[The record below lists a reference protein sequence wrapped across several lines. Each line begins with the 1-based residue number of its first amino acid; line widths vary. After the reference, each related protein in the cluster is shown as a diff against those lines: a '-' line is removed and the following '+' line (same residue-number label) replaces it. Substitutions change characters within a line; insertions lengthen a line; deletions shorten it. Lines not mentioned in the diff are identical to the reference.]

1 MKTKKEE
8 GIMAKVMAST
18 IKNMILTISILSG
31 ISLVAAKPLNNDTLR
46 DRLLTNNVQI
56 QTVIETSSEAK
67 DLVK

>member
-1 MKTKKEE
+1 
-8 GIMAKVMAST
+8 MAKVMAST

-46 DRLLTNNVQI
+46 DRLLTNNVQV
-56 QTVIETSSEAK
+56 QTAIETSSEAK

>member
-1 MKTKKEE
+1 
-8 GIMAKVMAST
+8 MAKVMAST

-56 QTVIETSSEAK
+56 QNVIETGSETK

>member
-1 MKTKKEE
+1 MKPNKEE

-56 QTVIETSSEAK
+56 QNVIETGSETK

>member
-46 DRLLTNNVQI
+46 DRLLTNNVQV

>member
-1 MKTKKEE
+1 
-8 GIMAKVMAST
+8 MAKVMAST